1 MLHSSEATRILV
13 VDDQPDMA
21 EMLADDL
28 SNRGYD
34 AVATSS
40 GRDALKKLKSQRFDA
55 LVTDLRMPE
64 LDGLALLRA
73 SHKLDPSRPVIVMT
87 AHGTLDTAVEASGRG
102 AYHYLTKPFR
112 LEELVRL
119 IELALGRS

>member
-1 MLHSSEATRILV
+1 MLSSTEATRILV

-28 SNRGYD
+28 SNRGYE

-40 GRDALKKLKSQRFDA
+40 GRDALKKLKSERFDA

-64 LDGLALLRA
+64 IDGLALLRA
-73 SHKLDPSRPVIVMT
+73 SHRLDPSRPVIVMT